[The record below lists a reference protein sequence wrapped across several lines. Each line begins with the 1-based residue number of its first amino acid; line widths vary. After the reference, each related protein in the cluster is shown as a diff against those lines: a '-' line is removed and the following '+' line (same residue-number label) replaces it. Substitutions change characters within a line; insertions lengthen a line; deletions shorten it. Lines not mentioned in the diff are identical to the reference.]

1 MIHISYHPSYK
12 HELPDKH
19 KFPMLKYS
27 ELVNRIKSEKI
38 FTDKNFF
45 SPLPIEENL
54 LTLTHTEEYI
64 NKVKKL
70 ELEHKEE
77 RRMGFP
83 QSKEL
88 YIRELIITNGTLQG
102 AELAKENGLSFNI
115 AGGTHHGFSYKG
127 EGFCIFND
135 IAVAANAMLFDG
147 KVRKVLVIDLDVH
160 QGNGTAE
167 IFTNEP
173 RVFTYSVH
181 GKNNYPLKKEISDKD
196 TELDD
201 LTGDNDYLN
210 IISDEIPYLLDSE
223 KPDFVFYQAG
233 VDVLE
238 SDKFGRLSLSIEGTK
253 KRDEIVFSEC
263 KKRGLPISC
272 TMGGG
277 YSKDLNL
284 ILEAHL
290 NTYRVGKNYY
300 D

>member
-1 MIHISYHPSYK
+1 MIHIAFHPSYK
-12 HELPDKH
+12 HDLPENH

-27 ELVNRIKSEKI
+27 ELVKRILEEKI
-38 FTDKNFF
+38 FEKKNFF
-45 SPLPIEENL
+45 QPDPIDENL
-54 LTLTHTEEYI
+54 LTLTHTEEYLR
-64 NKVKKL
+64 KVKSL
-70 ELEHKEE
+70 TLDPKEE

-88 YIRELIITNGTLQG
+88 YIRELRITNGTLEG
-102 AELAKENGLSFNI
+102 AMLAKQNGLSFNI

-135 IAVAANAMLFDG
+135 VAVAANSMLYNGDA
-147 KVRKVLVIDLDVH
+147 RKILVIDLDVH

-167 IFTNEP
+167 IFGKEP

-181 GKNNYPLKKEISDKD
+181 GKNNYPLKKEVSDKD

-201 LTGDNDYLN
+201 LTKDEEYLN

-290 NTYRVGKNYY
+290 NTYRMGKSYY